1 MHISYQ
7 IAILTTPITGGS
19 EDNEKKSNENR
30 NLLQQVVQNFEV
42 LFESFEELFF

>member
-19 EDNEKKSNENR
+19 QDNEKKNENR
-30 NLLQQVVQNFEV
+30 NLLQQVVKKI
-42 LFESFEELFF
+42 